1 MEYVEF
7 FKKAKE
13 KNIKNIQVTEKHNIE
28 GEVELI
34 DGEIDTFNESNN
46 ISYNIKA
53 DIAGKTYKVS
63 TNYLDDEII
72 DLLLMKS
79 DTTDIKYEDDYLEDR
94 KTIKKNTPINIDI
107 SNEIKKLKALSKLK
121 NNYKEITKL
130 TTYYIEVYTNTRII
144 NSNGVDIST
153 DTHQC
158 HFYVESLA
166 KNNNDFTTY
175 TKDILKTSNEDID
188 FEKIIKD
195 TMEKAIIQSNKESLE
210 TKKYNIILESNTASN
225 IIKHIIPM
233 ISSESIRNKVSCLE
247 NRIDKKIFSDKLTI
261 IEDPTNKDYPGFRLF
276 DDEGT
281 LTKKKTII
289 DKGVLKNYLYNIKE
303 AKIKNIKSTAN
314 GYGDISTKNMYV
326 VEGDKSLD
334 ELFKDMKNGIYI
346 TDFMGSSND
355 SINTV
360 NGDISLQ
367 VFGFIVKDGKLIK
380 GIEPCIMT
388 TTIFELLSNIE
399 SIGNDLTFTNT
410 MMASPSIYIKDI
422 SIAR

>member
-1 MEYVEF
+1 MEYTEF

-13 KNIKNIQVTEKHNIE
+13 KNITNIQVTEKHNIE

-53 DIAGKTYKVS
+53 DIEGKTYKVS
-63 TNYLDDEII
+63 TNYLDNEII

-79 DTTDIKYEDDYLEDR
+79 KTLDSKYEDEYLEDR
-94 KTIKKNTPINIDI
+94 KTIKKNTPIDIDI
-107 SNEIKKLKALSKLK
+107 SNEIKKLKELSKLK
-121 NNYKEITKL
+121 DNYREITKL

-153 DTHQC
+153 DAHQC
-158 HFYVESLA
+158 HFYAEALA
-166 KNNNDFTTY
+166 KNNNEFTTY
-175 TKDILKTSNEDID
+175 TKDILKTNKKDKD

-195 TMEKAIIQSNKESLE
+195 TIEKAIIQSNKESLE
-210 TKKYNIILESNTASN
+210 TKKYNIILEANTASN
-225 IIKHIIPM
+225 IIKHIISM

-247 NRIDKKIFSDKLTI
+247 NKLNEKVFSSKLTI

-289 DKGVLKNYLYNIKE
+289 ENGVLKNYLYNIKE
-303 AKIKNIKSTAN
+303 AKLKNIESTAN
-314 GYGDISTKNMYV
+314 GYGNISTKNMYV
-326 VEGDKSLD
+326 KEGNKSLD
-334 ELFKDMKNGIYI
+334 ELFKDMKDGIYI
-346 TDFMGSSND
+346 TDYMGSSTD

-367 VFGFIVKDGKLIK
+367 IFGFIVKDGKIIK

-399 SIGNDLTFTNT
+399 SIGNDLIFTNT
-410 MMASPSIYIKDI
+410 TMASPSIYIKDI

>member
-1 MEYVEF
+1 MEYKEF

-13 KNIKNIQVTEKHNIE
+13 KNISNIQVTEKHNIE
-28 GEVELI
+28 GLVELI

-53 DIAGKTYKVS
+53 EIDGKTYKVG

-72 DLLLMKS
+72 DLIIMKS
-79 DTTDIKYEDDYLEDR
+79 KVTDTKYEDEYLEER
-94 KTIKKNTPINIDI
+94 EVIKKNKPINIDI
-107 SNEIKKLKALSKLK
+107 SNEIKKLKELSKLK
-121 NNYKEITKL
+121 DNYKEITKL
-130 TTYYIEVYTNTRII
+130 TTYYIEFYTNTRII

-158 HFYVESLA
+158 EFYVDAVA
-166 KNNNDFTTY
+166 KNKDDFTSY
-175 TKDILKTSNEDID
+175 TKDILKTNKEDID
-188 FEKIIKD
+188 FELLIKD
-195 TMEKAIIQSNKESLE
+195 TMEKAIIESNKESLE
-210 TKKYNIILESNTASN
+210 TKKYDIVLDSNTASN
-225 IIKHIIPM
+225 IIRHIISM
-233 ISSESIRNKVSCLE
+233 ISGESIRNKVSCLE
-247 NRIDKKIFSDKLTI
+247 NKIDEKIFSDKLTI
-261 IEDPTNKDYPGFRLF
+261 IENPTNKEYPGFRLF

-281 LTKKKTII
+281 ITKKKTII
-289 DKGVLKNYLYNIKE
+289 DNGVLKTYLYNIKE
-303 AKIKNIKSTAN
+303 AKIKNTESTAN

-326 VEGDKSLD
+326 KEGNKTLN
-334 ELFKDMKNGIYI
+334 ELLESMKDGIYI
-346 TDFMGSSND
+346 TDYMGSSND

-367 VFGFIVKDGKLIK
+367 VFGFIIKDGKIVK
-380 GIEPCIMT
+380 GIEPCVMT

-410 MMASPSIYIKDI
+410 QVASPSIYIKDI